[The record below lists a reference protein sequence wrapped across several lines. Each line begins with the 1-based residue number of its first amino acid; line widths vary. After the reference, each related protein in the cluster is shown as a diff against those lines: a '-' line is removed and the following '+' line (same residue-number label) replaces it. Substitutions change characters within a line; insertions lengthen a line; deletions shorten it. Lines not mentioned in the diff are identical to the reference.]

1 MGREMMKISKCLLSI
16 FLLLIL
22 SCEGATTH
30 SERRVIRIEGKPVI
44 LTYIYHINTGS
55 LEYSYEGLLDGNV
68 GVCYITDCKRL
79 AEKDF
84 VSTCTRIDRLQGDL
98 SKITPAASHEEEMDA
113 GECRCLVFIPESQ
126 TTMGEITIEFKEGPI
141 GSW

>member
-1 MGREMMKISKCLLSI
+1 MIKTSISLQSI
-16 FLLLIL
+16 LLLLFL
-22 SCEGATTH
+22 SCDGASTH
-30 SERRVIRIEGKPVI
+30 SERRVVRIEGKPVT
-44 LTYIYHINTGS
+44 LTYIYHIDAGS

-98 SKITPAASHEEEMDA
+98 SKITSGASHEEEMDV
-113 GECRCLVFIPESQ
+113 GEHRCLVFIPEDQ
-126 TTMGEITIEFKEGPI
+126 ATTGAITIEFKEDPI